1 MWKFVTDAMVAT
13 FRGESGR
20 CNALARGAVRLGFH
34 DAGAWNKT
42 MTYGGADGSLILT
55 NEVSLDAN
63 RGLEE
68 IVNQMREWYVA
79 SSLLISPL
87 LYMFLFSTFS
97 KAVLTSGKSSHSSIP
112 FPYGGPCHKSRR
124 LT

>member
-1 MWKFVTDAMVAT
+1 MWKFVTDAMVAA

-55 NEVSLDAN
+55 NEVTLEAN

-68 IVNQMREWYVA
+68 IVNQMREWYVFA
-79 SSLLISPL
+79 DIAPV
-87 LYMFLFSTFS
+87 LYVFQKLF
-97 KAVLTSGKSSHSSIP
+97 
-112 FPYGGPCHKSRR
+112 
-124 LT
+124 